1 MMLQRVG
8 LKTLD
13 GGLQGQFA
21 IESDIKL
28 QGFKRPGAR
37 KLSKKFNSQNVSF
50 VLDEKSCTGK
60 YKSQPSTLENKIYQ
74 SDDYKFEVL
83 GGEVKPTDPPE
94 YDFPSS
100 PTAER
105 ICSDVVT
112 A

>member
-74 SDDYKFEVL
+74 SDDYKFESWIWNNFRL
-83 GGEVKPTDPPE
+83 SWLLSGE
-94 YDFPSS
+94 F
-100 PTAER
+100 
-105 ICSDVVT
+105 
-112 A
+112 